1 MQGAWLLAGGCLPFA
16 AGALLGEDG
25 AGVPCPFREATGLPC
40 PFCGATRAFALA
52 VRGDARFLDY
62 NALWVAVAAL
72 AVAAGLVNLARQQSP
87 RVSAPAIIA
96 VTMALGWACALAQ
109 RATIVG

>member
-16 AGALLGEDG
+16 AGAVLGEDG
-25 AGVPCPFREATGLPC
+25 ASVSCPFREATGLPC
-40 PFCGATRAFALA
+40 PFCGASRAFALA

-62 NALWVAVAAL
+62 NAVWVAVAAL
-72 AVAAGLVNLARQQSP
+72 AIAVGLVNVARQRSL
-87 RVSAPAIIA
+87 RVSAPAVIA
-96 VTMALGWACALAQ
+96 VAMVLGWVCALAQ